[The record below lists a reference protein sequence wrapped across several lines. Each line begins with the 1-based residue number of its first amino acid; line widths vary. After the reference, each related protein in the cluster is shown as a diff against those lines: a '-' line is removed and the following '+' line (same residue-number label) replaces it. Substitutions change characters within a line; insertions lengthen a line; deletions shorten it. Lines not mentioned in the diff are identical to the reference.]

1 MNVFV
6 LELIMEDYLYLL
18 NQITTPSYQANHVL
32 GTSFVVREF
41 CDDIAWNS
49 E

>member
-32 GTSFVVREF
+32 GTPFVVREF
-41 CDDIAWNS
+41 YNDTALNS